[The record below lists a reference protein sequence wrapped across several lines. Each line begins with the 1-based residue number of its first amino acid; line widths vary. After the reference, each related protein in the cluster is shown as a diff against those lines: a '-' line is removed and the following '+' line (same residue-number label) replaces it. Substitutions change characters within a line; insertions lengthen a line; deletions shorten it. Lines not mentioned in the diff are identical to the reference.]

1 MCEKIPRDSRE
12 HLFAKNQSFM
22 FMVFVKIKTT
32 SQKSLSLGGFS
43 AKEVHTINA
52 QNSLNTLES
61 FYLFQ
66 FIITEIRFLK

>member
-43 AKEVHTINA
+43 ANEVHTINA
-52 QNSLNTLES
+52 QNS
-61 FYLFQ
+61 
-66 FIITEIRFLK
+66 